1 MKLYIDGTAVT
12 ARPGQSLYD
21 IANELGLIKGNLSS
35 DPIVAKITGRVFTLN
50 YIPVREKDVLPERS
64 TVRKAMAASGGVIR
78 LLRYDDPAAREAY
91 MRTVQFV
98 IFLAIKRL
106 WPNAIAKRSCTLGSG
121 MYVKV
126 TGDDSFSCEKL
137 KAEIQSI
144 VSENITL
151 IRRRIPT
158 EEAIEYFKKLQII
171 RHALL
176 KEYTDRFGTIY
187 SYNMGDCD
195 NWNWNCGEY
204 PWTSMKGRC

>member
-21 IANELGLIKGNLSS
+21 IASELGLITGKLSS

-98 IFLAIKRL
+98 IFLAVKRL
-106 WPNAIAKRSCTLGSG
+106 WPEATAKRSCTLGPG

-126 TGDDSFSCEKL
+126 TGDDSFSYEKL

-144 VSENITL
+144 INENIYEEISSDESFSVADNYSVLITDNTGNLTTYTVSGNTL
-151 IRRRIPT
+151 FNT
-158 EEAIEYFKKLQII
+158 KT
-171 RHALL
+171 
-176 KEYTDRFGTIY
+176 KEYHHITVQQKDALDLFRK
-187 SYNMGDCD
+187 
-195 NWNWNCGEY
+195 E
-204 PWTSMKGRC
+204 